1 METYCQNPLCDA
13 EAVRQVK
20 VSVKKASD
28 ERRSLCACCE
38 EVFVWG
44 VQHGKMLAR
53 RRKQW
58 ILAIAD
64 RGIIAYAE
72 VYPSKKT
79 AEQGLVDYLRQEENY
94 DGPDDISEA
103 AHWLAE
109 HDERLS
115 AEIFPAGSCQDNY
128 DNVTT
133 PDGPCDAERLQQFL
147 AEGGFIVLGANQ
159 HDPHPGLPFE
169 AWAYQ
174 GPLDFRVAQPLTFGQ
189 GPTLMEALSALDEQ
203 LCRSGAQSAPIRPAS
218 GYRIPPPP
226 SEGGP
231 EPLWRVL
238 YTIDVNAA
246 DANTA
251 AVAAHQMMKDPESW
265 PPVLEVMDSQGHE
278 SRVDLA
284 EVDNDGGRGR
294 DGPYGPPPAQ
304 IRT

>member
-44 VQHGKMLAR
+44 VQHGKMLSR

-72 VYPSKKT
+72 AYPSKKT
-79 AEQGLVDYLRQEENY
+79 AEHGLIEYLRQEEDY
-94 DGPDDISEA
+94 DGPDEITEA

-115 AEIFPAGSCQDNY
+115 AEIFKAEPCY
-128 DNVTT
+128 DNEDNDVIDNALNST
-133 PDGPCDAERLQQFL
+133 EQLQRFL
-147 AEGGFIVLGANQ
+147 TDKGFIILGQNQ
-159 HDPHPGLPFE
+159 HDPHPDQPFE

-189 GPTLMEALSALDEQ
+189 GPTLIEALSALDGQ
-203 LCRSGAQSAPIRPAS
+203 LCRSGAQIAPIRPAS
-218 GYRIPPPP
+218 GHRIPPPP
-226 SEGGP
+226 QESDP

-238 YTIDVNAA
+238 HTIDVNAA

-251 AVAAHQMMKDPESW
+251 AVAAHQMMKDPQSW
-265 PPVLEVMDSQGHE
+265 PPVLEVMDSQGHVQ
-278 SRVDLA
+278 RVDLA
-284 EVDNDGGRGR
+284 EVDNDSGKEAGHV
-294 DGPYGPPPAQ
+294 
-304 IRT
+304 